1 MKSSPFTRITKPNK
15 VIHLIPKSNNY
26 KYIFIFLHGLFASP
40 LNFVD
45 IFDKF
50 NGPIPDS
57 FKIILPCAPTQ
68 NADFN
73 NGNPTTSWFN
83 ISTKYGGVI
92 LEDTIDYNELEKS
105 SQYIKNIINE
115 EVKLLNGDYS
125 KIFLSGFSQG
135 ACLSFHIGLSFEFL
149 LGGIICFCGVPF
161 SYTKVNEK
169 NKKNLNIFTAL
180 GCKDGFFQIKYALD
194 QIKNLIGDNSNL
206 IVKEYPNNAHK
217 VCDDEIEDMKKFIL
231 NIIENNK

>member
-1 MKSSPFTRITKPNK
+1 MKSSPFTRITKSNK
-15 VIHLIPKSNNY
+15 EIHLIPKSNNY
-26 KYIFIFLHGLFASP
+26 QYIFIFIHGLFGSP

-50 NGPIPDS
+50 DGPIPDS
-57 FKIILPCAPTQ
+57 FKIILPCAPIQ

-83 ISTKYGGVI
+83 ISKKYDGVI

-105 SQYIKNIINE
+105 SQFIKNIINE
-115 EVKLLNGDYS
+115 EVKLLNDDYS
-125 KIFLSGFSQG
+125 KIFLSGYSQG
-135 ACLSFHIGLSFEFL
+135 ACLSFHIGLSFDFL
-149 LGGIICFCGVPF
+149 LGGIICFCGMPF
-161 SYTKVNEK
+161 SYTKVNEN
-169 NKKNLNIFTAL
+169 NKKNLNIFTVL
-180 GCKDGFFQIKYALD
+180 GFKDENFQIKYVLE

-217 VCDDEIEDMKKFIL
+217 VCDDELEDMKKFIL
-231 NIIENNK
+231 NIIEKK